1 MTDAKPTTYE
11 ACLYVSITENDRK
24 TKRERQR
31 VNRERERGGIYEDIA
46 CFQKGRQKMFS
57 KFHSISRQSFVKLK
71 MQMLK
76 VNSAGR
82 SRPQSF
88 YVLVRGNA

>member
-1 MTDAKPTTYE
+1 
-11 ACLYVSITENDRK
+11 
-24 TKRERQR
+24 
-31 VNRERERGGIYEDIA
+31 
-46 CFQKGRQKMFS
+46 MFS